1 MNHIRILWYIDID
14 ICKSDSI
21 NRGFLT
27 KIDFESYG
35 EIFTLAAPKQK
46 TIIIKV
52 QTKTRRTT
60 DPVLEGRPTLERPI
74 WL

>member
-46 TIIIKV
+46 NHYHSGGKF
-52 QTKTRRTT
+52 
-60 DPVLEGRPTLERPI
+60 L
-74 WL
+74 